1 MFFLFLNI
9 IVTCFQSIMP
19 GCASQASERDLCF
32 YSLLGLRLKK
42 KQKKPGPILIVVQP
56 HL

>member
-42 KQKKPGPILIVVQP
+42 KQKKTGPILIVVQP